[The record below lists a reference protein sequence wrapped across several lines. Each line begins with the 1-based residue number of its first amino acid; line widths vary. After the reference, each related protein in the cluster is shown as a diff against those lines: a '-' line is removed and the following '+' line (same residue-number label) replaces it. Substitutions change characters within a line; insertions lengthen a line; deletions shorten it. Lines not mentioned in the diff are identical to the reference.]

1 MAANIKIA
9 RKQAKTA
16 TELWHTSEMR
26 RAELEHKLSMVPP
39 APPTA
44 LAPLSADATT
54 QTELH
59 PAEPTSMA
67 DTRLISIATQTDP
80 DNAARIQQ
88 LEDEVAS
95 YKAIADK
102 AKERLEAT
110 RHAAE
115 EREAALQRTIQA
127 QQKEADDKLST
138 AISSFQD
145 IATAQIATLTREL
158 KASQGTSAMFLAK
171 YEATERE
178 RAQLY
183 EDLLAHQTAALRD
196 REAEHTRHMTE
207 MEQATTEFTKKIDQ
221 LLAEIDA
228 RIKSM
233 NTSYEII
240 TAKLQ
245 LKVAEA
251 QKDNRTLQAQL
262 DEREEHI

>member
-1 MAANIKIA
+1 M
-9 RKQAKTA
+9 
-16 TELWHTSEMR
+16 
-26 RAELEHKLSMVPP
+26 
-39 APPTA
+39 
-44 LAPLSADATT
+44 
-54 QTELH
+54 
-59 PAEPTSMA
+59 
-67 DTRLISIATQTDP
+67 
-80 DNAARIQQ
+80 
-88 LEDEVAS
+88 
-95 YKAIADK
+95 
-102 AKERLEAT
+102 EAT

-183 EDLLAHQTAALRD
+183 EDLLAHQTATLRD
-196 REAEHTRHMTE
+196 REAEHTRHVTE
-207 MEQATTEFTKKIDQ
+207 MEQATMDFTKKIDQ
-221 LLAEIDA
+221 LLDETGA
-228 RIKSM
+228 RVKSM

-251 QKDNRTLQAQL
+251 
-262 DEREEHI
+262 